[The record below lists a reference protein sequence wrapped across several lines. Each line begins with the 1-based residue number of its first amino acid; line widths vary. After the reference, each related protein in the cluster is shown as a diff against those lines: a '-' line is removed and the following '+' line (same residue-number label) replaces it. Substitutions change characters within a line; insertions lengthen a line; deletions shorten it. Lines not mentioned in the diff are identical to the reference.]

1 VIKMKARNF
10 QYIIAMTILSVAL
23 GASRLAA
30 QDQPN
35 QAAPPQY
42 SVTNLGTFGGNV
54 SSGNSINNLG
64 WAMGNANPA
73 GDATTQ
79 AAVWIDGKG
88 INLGTL
94 GGPNSAIEWPVKN
107 DWGVIAGIAE
117 TAEIDPLKEDWSCAA
132 FFPPPATK
140 HICLGFVTRW
150 GHLQALSTLGGEH
163 GYASG
168 VNERGEIVGWAETNV
183 HDKTCVLPQILQFEA
198 VFYDADGRVHELPP
212 LPEDQDGAATAI
224 NNQGQVVGISGTC
237 DVAVGAYTAKRMVIW
252 QDGFPVEIPAFGGKG
267 WNTPTAINNRG
278 EVVGFANLPGDVVG
292 GVLQFNPIAFI
303 WTPQYGTT
311 KIEPLSGDTNSIAYG
326 INDRGQVVGQSYG
339 GPEGARAFLWQDGKS
354 YDLNGLIPS
363 GSPLYLLYAEG
374 INDRGEITGQAC
386 VVSACTTETPAFLA
400 APQFGWSNSN
410 ADALAMVEKGPSAT
424 ASKLAVPRDVVQK
437 TLKRRGLHIEAATAQ
452 LQQR

>member
-1 VIKMKARNF
+1 MTKMNAKNC
-10 QYIIAMTILSVAL
+10 QYFVAMAIVC
-23 GASRLAA
+23 LAITANPIVA
-30 QDQPN
+30 QDRPIQT
-35 QAAPPQY
+35 APPPY
-42 SVTNLGTFGGNV
+42 SVSNLGTFGGNV

-64 WAMGNANPA
+64 WAMGNANPP

-79 AAVWIDGKG
+79 AAVWIDGRG

-117 TAEIDPLKEDWSCAA
+117 TAEVDPLKEDWSCSG

-150 GHLQALSTLGGEH
+150 GRLQPLATLGGEH

-183 HDKTCVLPQILQFEA
+183 QDKTCVMPQILQFEA
-198 VFYDADGRVHELPP
+198 VLYDGEGRVHELPP

-224 NNQGQVVGISGTC
+224 NNQGQVVGISGAC
-237 DVAVGAYTAKRMVIW
+237 DVAIGAYTAKRMVIW
-252 QDGFPVEIPAFGGKG
+252 QDGFPLEIPAFGGKG

-278 EVVGFANLPGDVVG
+278 EVVGFANLPGDVVN
-292 GVLQFNPIAFI
+292 GVLQFNPVAFI
-303 WTPQYGTT
+303 WTPERGPSE
-311 KIEPLSGDTNSIAYG
+311 IEPLPGDTNSIAYG

-339 GPEGARAFLWQDGKS
+339 GPEGSRAFIWQDDKA
-354 YDLNGLIPS
+354 YDVNGLIPS

-386 VVSACTTETPAFLA
+386 VVSACMTETPAFLGV
-400 APQFGWSNSN
+400 PRFSWSNFS
-410 ADALAMVEKGPSAT
+410 ADAAAVVDNHASAT
-424 ASKLAVPRDVVQK
+424 TTNPAVPRDVVQK
-437 TLKRRGLHIEAATAQ
+437 TLQHRGLHVSAPLEQ
-452 LQQR
+452 H